1 MHATM
6 AGAAAVGVHVE
17 ARTVEA
23 LLVSPSTS
31 RSSIRVRA
39 RARARAGAGAR
50 ARARAGAGA
59 RARARARVLVL
70 APEEDLEWLPSAC
83 QPPAGAPGRLHT
95 RLACAEW

>member
-1 MHATM
+1 VVRVRVGVRAEVKARAGVTARAEVK
-6 AGAAAVGVHVE
+6 AGAG
-17 ARTVEA
+17 
-23 LLVSPSTS
+23 
-31 RSSIRVRA
+31 A
-39 RARARAGAGAR
+39 RAEVKAGAGAR

-70 APEEDLEWLPSAC
+70 APGEDLEWLPSAC